1 MNNFRAVVRLSVTD
15 GPKLP
20 RWSPQYIE
28 EELVPLA
35 GTIKRIWVCG
45 PPAVNEMFDKTLAG
59 LTTHLQV
66 DKTDIEIM

>member
-1 MNNFRAVVRLSVTD
+1 MTD